1 MAAAPLK
8 IELVKTIRGKDKAT
22 FQGFVYTLTKSSL
35 DVQQWVC
42 ENPGTKI
49 PGRKFLGTNIP
60 GTKIPR
66 DEKSG
71 TKFPGRKFL
80 GTNIPGTKIPRDE
93 KSGTKFPGFV
103 SISFLYC

>member
-42 ENPGTKI
+42 ENCGTCKARMHTK
-49 PGRKFLGTNIP
+49 GDTVVRRKKSIEQDERIQLLVGDYENRDITTYLRGIAYNI
-60 GTKIPR
+60 
-66 DEKSG
+66 E
-71 TKFPGRKFL
+71 F
-80 GTNIPGTKIPRDE
+80 
-93 KSGTKFPGFV
+93 
-103 SISFLYC
+103 